1 MSRIDWRAVLSRAP
15 LPMLALAA
23 SHGVY
28 SYNLLFVPVWVAL
41 VSAAAFELTY
51 CGLSVVT
58 LTADQQPRA
67 RRIAASAVVVSVI
80 YNTLAGLFQRRPDLL
95 TDLPLALDIIL
106 AILHGLP
113 LAMVA
118 YSVAHLLLHDAPR
131 STRGIE
137 GGVAA
142 ASAPL
147 PDMSDERSAADTE
160 LPNVKSALQPV
171 ATGYIANQPHA
182 AAQDSTGGLDMP
194 VAMGQHLETLWEHMD
209 QDDYTTSQ
217 PIAVGSTLLTHRCPR
232 CSSPINQ
239 AQYAAAVRR
248 GSTWRGCVQCRSV
261 QQGDRPTTLQ
271 DGLEI

>member
-80 YNTLAGLFQRRPDLL
+80 YNTLAGLFHRRPDLL
-95 TDLPLALDIIL
+95 SGLPLALDVAL

-113 LAMVA
+113 LAIVA

-131 STRGIE
+131 S
-137 GGVAA
+137 
-142 ASAPL
+142 S
-147 PDMSDERSAADTE
+147 SAAEVGGEPASTSLTDKLSERPTAGPV
-160 LPNVKSALQPV
+160 LSDAKNALQPLV
-171 ATGYIANQPHA
+171 MGYIADQPYATAHDITRGSA
-182 AAQDSTGGLDMP
+182 APAAMAQHPDTES
-194 VAMGQHLETLWEHMD
+194 EHISVYD
-209 QDDYTTSQ
+209 NATAQ

-232 CSSPINQ
+232 CTSPISQ

-248 GSTWRGCVQCRSV
+248 GASWRGCAQCRSL
-261 QQGDRPTTLQ
+261 QQ
-271 DGLEI
+271 